1 MRYVWVAAI
10 GLCLTACAG
19 GAQPVAIGGHYY
31 MAGDGS
37 CKRASGGHPANAIMC
52 YDKNGV
58 FTGYRYPLSQTD
70 LQAYANRRAE
80 VDQLLTQMEA
90 GNAQLQAQTQR
101 TLQNVQSNSM
111 SMPSVGASQS
121 AAPAF
126 CSNSGNVLSCRSPL
140 PEANFS
146 CIKAGNVYHCRQ
158 RN

>member
-1 MRYVWVAAI
+1 MKYVWIAAI
-10 GLCLTACAG
+10 SLCLAACAG
-19 GAQPVAIGGHYY
+19 GAQPIALGGHYY
-31 MAGDGS
+31 MAGDSS

-52 YDKNGV
+52 YDKSGS

-70 LQAYANRRAE
+70 LQAYANRNAE
-80 VDQLLTQMEA
+80 VDQLLAQIA
-90 GNAQLQAQTQR
+90 VGNAQLQAQTQR

-111 SMPSVGASQS
+111 PLPSVGTNQS
-121 AAPAF
+121 TVPAY
-126 CSNSGNVLSCRSPL
+126 CSSTGNVLSCRSPL